1 MRIRHFKFKYVLPL
15 IAILFLWSCGD
26 VSAPPG
32 STITIDPPSLSI
44 TSVSNENGT
53 SPVITATKYY
63 TVSVVDKDGNPV
75 GNVKL
80 SISFIWASPNSSNVV
95 QLYKGD
101 TKVDSPFEATTDE
114 FGSYKFRMDFI
125 SGGAYEYT
133 GDLEVRSGAAF
144 ASSTLDVTVA
154 TTTTP

>member
-1 MRIRHFKFKYVLPL
+1 MRIRHFKYVLPL

-26 VSAPPG
+26 VSAPPD
-32 STITIDPPSLSI
+32 STITISPS
-44 TSVSNENGT
+44 SVSIESVIEANGT
-53 SPVITATKYY
+53 SPAKWSTQDY

-80 SISFIWASPNSSNVV
+80 SISFVWASPSPYDLV

-114 FGSYKFRMDFI
+114 FGSYKFRLDFI
-125 SGGAYEYT
+125 SGAEYEYT
-133 GDLEVRSGAAF
+133 GDLEVRSGAGF
-144 ASSTLDVTVA
+144 ASSTLDVTVGTT

>member
-1 MRIRHFKFKYVLPL
+1 MRIRHLKYVLPI
-15 IAILFLWSCGD
+15 IAMLFLWSCGD
-26 VSAPPG
+26 VTAPPG
-32 STITIDPPSLSI
+32 STITIDPSSVSI
-44 TSVSNENGT
+44 TSVSDETGA
-53 SPVITATKYY
+53 SPAFWTTKYY
-63 TVSVVDKDGNPV
+63 TVSVVDKDDNPV

-80 SISFIWASPNSSNVV
+80 SISFVWASPNPYNLV

-101 TKVDSPFEATTDE
+101 TPVDSPFEATTDE

-125 SGGAYEYT
+125 SGAYYEYT

>member
-32 STITIDPPSLSI
+32 STITIDPPSVSI
-44 TSVSNENGT
+44 ESVIEKDGS
-53 SPVITATKYY
+53 SPVRTATTYY

-101 TKVDSPFEATTDE
+101 TPVDSPFEATTDE
-114 FGSYKFRMDFI
+114 FGSYKFKMDFI
-125 SGGAYEYT
+125 SGGTYEYT
-133 GDLEVRSGAAF
+133 GDLEVRSGANF

>member
-44 TSVSNENGT
+44 ESVIDENGT
-53 SPVITATKYY
+53 SPVKKSPQYY
-63 TVSVVDKDGNPV
+63 TVTVVDKDGNPV
-75 GNVKL
+75 GDVKL
-80 SISFIWASPNSSNVV
+80 DISFVWASPNAYNLV

-101 TKVDSPFEATTDE
+101 TPVDSPFEATTDE
-114 FGSYKFRMDFI
+114 FGSYKFRLDFI
-125 SGGAYEYT
+125 SGGELEYT
-133 GDLEVRSGAAF
+133 GDLEVRSGGAF
-144 ASSTLDVTVA
+144 AASTLDVTVG
-154 TTTTP
+154 TVQ